1 MTFSILFKIIQ
12 SGVVDESTNV
22 TMAVGRKLKLEN
34 GKFSINRKFMI
45 LFCLLLYRFE
55 IPQ

>member
-34 GKFSINRKFMI
+34 F
-45 LFCLLLYRFE
+45 
-55 IPQ
+55 P